1 MAHNAGMKV
10 FLHCDGSSRK
20 IIPDFIDLGID
31 ILNPIQPQCAGMNPE
46 ELKRT
51 FGDRLCF
58 HGAVDT
64 QTTLPFG
71 AREEVISEVRERIR
85 VMGKGGGYILAPVH
99 TVEADVP
106 MENLLAV
113 YETVRECGKY

>member
-1 MAHNAGMKV
+1 
-10 FLHCDGSSRK
+10 LHCDGSSWS
-20 IIPDFIDLGID
+20 IIPDLIDLGID
-31 ILNPIQPQCAGMNPE
+31 ILNPIQPQCADMDPG
-46 ELKRT
+46 ELKRE

-64 QTTLPFG
+64 QQTLPFG
-71 AREEVISEVRERIR
+71 TREDVIAEVKERIR

-106 MENLLAV
+106 IENILAV
-113 YETVRECGKY
+113 YETVRKSGND